1 MENYQ
6 ELSITSTEM
15 DGEPDI
21 PNSQSIISKQNEHD
35 EIDNLLEPER
45 HVKLSTEN
53 SYMDVKAYR
62 FHPISLLTSNKQL
75 SILENHQNNNIT
87 VPRGLLPEVKS
98 TSRLTEGEKSKWRGF
113 FKDVA
118 ANYEI

>member
-35 EIDNLLEPER
+35 EIDN
-45 HVKLSTEN
+45 HTK
-53 SYMDVKAYR
+53 DC
-62 FHPISLLTSNKQL
+62 QL
-75 SILENHQNNNIT
+75 KT
-87 VPRGLLPEVKS
+87 R
-98 TSRLTEGEKSKWRGF
+98 TWM
-113 FKDVA
+113 
-118 ANYEI
+118 